1 MCGSFLELFIFF
13 AIIWIST
20 FVEDLFCQPLAIP
33 KTAADI
39 TETSLELEMDIYK
52 SSILLSPW
60 TVLFSHRQ

>member
-1 MCGSFLELFIFF
+1 MFF

-20 FVEDLFCQPLAIP
+20 FVEHLFCQPLAIP

-39 TETSLELEMDIYK
+39 TETSLEVEMDIYK

-60 TVLFSHRQ
+60 TVLFSHRQSSS